1 MEQNSQQTT
10 AVEIIEAAPVLIR
23 LTPEAIEVTKQ
34 NIVLCEQLVSEVLEG
49 DIDWGQIPG
58 VAQPCLWDPGAS
70 KIMAAFNCYP
80 KYTVLN
86 RIEED
91 NLISFTIE
99 STLVNRQSQQ
109 PLSTGIGACS
119 TRETKYKYRW
129 VYEEEAISMGL
140 NPATL
145 KRKDKKY
152 QVPNPERGELVN
164 TIAKMSAKRADIDAV
179 QSLPGVA
186 ATLRKLFK
194 GMPVKGKEKCDWNW
208 FWTQLRNMGVDSKR
222 AHTILG
228 VASLKDDWV
237 GYGMTVDAAQA
248 PIQHDVA
255 QEKPYPLKGGEAAW
269 EDLNHPE
276 GKSVMAAASKIG
288 GAPPTEEKLKPKP
301 KRDPSSIKTIDD
313 LMKACKEDFDLGNI
327 EVLNEANARTVM
339 DIVDPKATYLTI
351 AAARQP

>member
-1 MEQNSQQTT
+1 MKQNSQQTT
-10 AVEIIEAAPVLIR
+10 AIEVIEAAPVPIR
-23 LTPEAIEVTKQ
+23 LTPEAIEITKQ
-34 NIVLCEQLVSEVLEG
+34 NIALCEQLVSEVLES
-49 DIDWGQIPG
+49 DIDWGLIPG
-58 VAQPCLWDPGAS
+58 VKEPNLWDPGAA

-91 NLISFTIE
+91 ILTSFTIE
-99 STLVNRQSQQ
+99 STLVNRQSRQ
-109 PLSTGIGACS
+109 PLATGIGACS

-129 VYEEEAISMGL
+129 VFEDEAISMGL

-164 TIAKMSAKRADIDAV
+164 TIVKMAAKRADIDAA

-194 GMPVKGKEKCDWNW
+194 GMPVKGKEKRDWNW
-208 FWTQLRNMGVDSKR
+208 FWTQLRTMGVDSQR
-222 AHTILG
+222 AHSILG
-228 VASLKDDWV
+228 VVSIKDDWV
-237 GYGMTVDAAQA
+237 GKGKTLDAALA
-248 PIQHDVA
+248 VIKLA
-255 QEKPYPLKGGEAAW
+255 LAKEKPSPLKGDEAAW

-288 GAPPTEEKLKPKP
+288 VAPPTEEKLKPKP

-327 EVLNEANARTVM
+327 EVLNEANAGTIM
-339 DIVDPKATYLTI
+339 DIVDPKATYLDI
-351 AAARQP
+351 AAARQ

>member
-1 MEQNSQQTT
+1 MAQNEQPTT
-10 AVEIIEAAPVLIR
+10 AVEVIEVAPVPIR
-23 LTPEAIEVTKQ
+23 LTPEAIEITKQ
-34 NIVLCEQLVSEVLEG
+34 NIALCEQLVSEVLEG

-58 VAQPCLWDPGAS
+58 IAQPNLWDPGAA

-99 STLVNRQSQQ
+99 STLVNRQSRQ
-109 PLSTGIGACS
+109 PLATGIGACS

-129 VYEEEAISMGL
+129 VFEDEAISMGL
-140 NPATL
+140 NPVTL

-164 TIAKMSAKRADIDAV
+164 TIVKMAAKRADIDAA

-194 GMPVKGKEKCDWNW
+194 GMPVKGKEKRDWNW
-208 FWTQLRNMGVDSKR
+208 FWTQLRTMGVDSKK
-222 AHTILG
+222 AHSILG
-228 VASLKDDWV
+228 VVSIKDDWV
-237 GYGMTVDAAQA
+237 GKGKTLDAALA
-248 PIQHDVA
+248 VIKLA
-255 QEKPYPLKGGEAAW
+255 LAKEKPSPLKGDEAAW
-269 EDLNHPE
+269 EALRHPTE
-276 GKSVMAAASKIG
+276 GEEKPVAAATKK
-288 GAPPTEEKLKPKP
+288 ELKPKP

-327 EVLNEANARTVM
+327 EVLNEANAGTIM
-339 DIVDPKATYLTI
+339 DIVDPKATYLDI